1 MNTISGNNAQ
11 PSLPSHVN
19 SCEITLTLD
28 NNKNNPTQNNEPVN
42 NRNINFGGNAGTPLN
57 NEATTNTDN
66 NNSNSAQIS
75 QTIMQLMQM
84 MMQMMQ
90 SLLQSSQNNHDHTGG
105 VDGGV
110 QPPSSGDAG
119 DVDGSGDVN
128 GSDDVDGSDET
139 GESDNV
145 DQSEQGNSEGNDGT
159 AFPSQPVGS
168 GVGSNNGVSSSGLH
182 LPESLKPFEGAIEK
196 ASKASGIDP
205 AVLAGQIYQE
215 SRGVINASST
225 NGGNGLT
232 DAGLMQVNENTFKD
246 LQTKYPDLL
255 KSDANPNNPDDN
267 IMAGALYMKDMKAQ
281 FNGDDGAALRAYNSG
296 PENVNL
302 SNLSDI
308 SKYGTGD
315 STYVSKV
322 QNFAAII
329 KSGTGTLPA

>member
-1 MNTISGNNAQ
+1 MNTISGSNAQ
-11 PSLPSHVN
+11 PSLSSHVN

-28 NNKNNPTQNNEPVN
+28 NNKNTSPQNSEGIN
-42 NRNINFGGNAGTPLN
+42 NRNINFGGSAGTPFDS
-57 NEATTNTDN
+57 EATNNTNN
-66 NNSNSAQIS
+66 ASNNSAQLS

-90 SLLQSSQNNHDHTGG
+90 SLLQSAQKNNDHTGSI
-105 VDGGV
+105 DGGV
-110 QPPSSGDAG
+110 QSPSSEDAS
-119 DVDGSGDVN
+119 DVDGSDDVGSSDETD
-128 GSDDVDGSDET
+128 GSDDVD
-139 GESDNV
+139 
-145 DQSEQGNSEGNDGT
+145 QPEQGNSEGNGGT
-159 AFPSQPVGS
+159 AFPSQPTGS
-168 GVGSNNGVSSSGLH
+168 GVGGDSGVSSSGLH

-215 SRGVINASST
+215 SRGDINASST

-255 KSDANPNNPDDN
+255 KPDANPNNPDDN

-281 FNGDDGAALRAYNSG
+281 FNGNDGAALRAYNSG

-315 STYVSKV
+315 STYVDKV
-322 QNFAAII
+322 QNFATII
-329 KSGTGTLPA
+329 KSGSGTLPA

>member
-1 MNTISGNNAQ
+1 MNTISGSNAQ
-11 PSLPSHVN
+11 PSLPLHVN
-19 SCEITLTLD
+19 SCEITLNLD
-28 NNKNNPTQNNEPVN
+28 NNRNTPTQSNEPIN
-42 NRNINFGGNAGTPLN
+42 NRNINFGGNAGTPLD
-57 NEATTNTDN
+57 NEAPNNTGNAN
-66 NNSNSAQIS
+66 NNSAQLS

-90 SLLQSSQNNHDHTGG
+90 SLMQSSQKNNDHTGSIQSPST
-105 VDGGV
+105 GGA
-110 QPPSSGDAG
+110 S
-119 DVDGSGDVN
+119 
-128 GSDDVDGSDET
+128 DVDGSDDIN
-139 GESDNV
+139 GSDDIDGSDKTDQSEDV
-145 DQSEQGNSEGNDGT
+145 DQPEQGNSEENGGT
-159 AFPSQPVGS
+159 AFPSQPAGS
-168 GVGSNNGVSSSGLH
+168 GVGENSGVSSSGLH

-315 STYVSKV
+315 STYVNKV

>member
-19 SCEITLTLD
+19 SCEITLTLN
-28 NNKNNPTQNNEPVN
+28 NNKNNPTQNNESVN

-66 NNSNSAQIS
+66 NNSNSAQLS

-90 SLLQSSQNNHDHTGG
+90 SLLQSSQKNNDNAGG

-110 QPPSSGDAG
+110 QSPSTGGAS
-119 DVDGSGDVN
+119 
-128 GSDDVDGSDET
+128 DVDGSDDT
-139 GESDNV
+139 DESEDV
-145 DQSEQGNSEGNDGT
+145 DQPEEGNSEENGGT
-159 AFPSQPVGS
+159 SFPSQPAGS
-168 GVGSNNGVSSSGLH
+168 GVGGNSGVSSSGLH

-315 STYVSKV
+315 STYVDKV

-329 KSGTGTLPA
+329 KNGAGILPA